1 MSPSPQ
7 DLVQEMGDL
16 LETPRD
22 LKTLPFS
29 EQRFVVTNLLFG
41 LENVLR
47 GVSKA
52 LPKGSFNFSSSAG
65 IGKSVSE
72 SDHRF
77 LLCLFPAS
85 FLFQSLRAK

>member
-16 LETPRD
+16 LETPGD
-22 LKTLPFS
+22 LKALPFS
-29 EQRFVVTNLLFG
+29 EQHFVATNLLFG
-41 LENVLR
+41 MENVLR
-47 GVSKA
+47 WVSKA
-52 LPKGSFNFSSSAG
+52 LPKGSFTFGSSAG